1 MTSKGRSSLS
11 LLFAINCIL
20 KCFLIR
26 TLKHLSKITNVRIK
40 IIATLWNVHFFLT
53 KFWGSS
59 FFSFKTTLRMMRS
72 PEALSFCVFSQLG
85 SKKWKSFVA
94 FGRKWPQDRYLTK
107 LQWSTCAYIKVLFFL
122 RLDKRSERAEQKTN
136 KRWKRT
142 TARKGHPVEKEP
154 LVNTPKWASSDEWKD
169 ELRRRDEEMIQVQ
182 EFKAE
187 R

>member
-1 MTSKGRSSLS
+1 
-11 LLFAINCIL
+11 
-20 KCFLIR
+20 
-26 TLKHLSKITNVRIK
+26 
-40 IIATLWNVHFFLT
+40 
-53 KFWGSS
+53 
-59 FFSFKTTLRMMRS
+59 MRS
-72 PEALSFCVFSQLG
+72 PEAVAILCIISTRV
-85 SKKWKSFVA
+85 KKCKPFVA

-107 LQWSTCAYIKVLFFL
+107 LQCSTYTYIKVLFF

-154 LVNTPKWASSDEWKD
+154 PVNTPKWALSDEWKD

-182 EFKAE
+182 EFETE